1 MDVRVNGEA
10 TEDLSVSPTPASPL
24 HSPQESEVL
33 TPKPVEKEPIHE
45 EEVKDQE
52 AATQPPPPQT
62 EKSSSSSSGS
72 TISSLMGGRN
82 CVVKTT
88 IVTELTQTIVEPHHP
103 EQSNGQV
110 SQQTTPE
117 LHRGAGVVFN

>member
-62 EKSSSSSSGS
+62 EKSSSSSGS